1 MNLPFSLHQV
11 LIITRREIRD
21 QLRDWR
27 ITTPIILLTLFFPLL
42 MSFVAQRA
50 ADFVFEFGG
59 DAIIIERFIPF
70 LLMVV
75 GFFPT
80 SISLV
85 IALESFVGEKE
96 RYSLEPLLSSPLSD
110 AELYLG
116 KMLAC
121 TVPPLIA
128 AGLGMTVYLVGLALT
143 VGWYATPELLAI
155 IVTLTALQALVM
167 VAGAVVL
174 SGQTT
179 SVRAANLLSSF
190 IVVPFALLING
201 ESILMF
207 WGMYDVLWL
216 IALALALLLVV
227 LVRMGVK
234 IFNREELLG
243 RDLDEVNLAA
253 IGRALRAEWVGVGST
268 PALWWTREI
277 PATLQRLAAPI
288 LVTALTVLAGLA
300 LGAALV
306 AQYPLSITR
315 EQLNLGESATF
326 INQALEQSGLA
337 SAEGAAWVLLYNIR
351 GLALASF
358 ASIFSFGIV
367 GLALL
372 MVPFG
377 LIGFVGGQL
386 AAIGLNPVLL
396 LAAVA
401 PHGLFE
407 VPAALIAGGAMV
419 RLGACVIAPPPGK
432 TLGQGWLT
440 ALADWAKAFVAVVV
454 PLLVLGALMEAF
466 VTPWVTRLVL
476 PLL

>member
-1 MNLPFSLHQV
+1 MTAPFSLSRV
-11 LIITRREIRD
+11 FIITRREIRD

-128 AGLGMTVYLVGLALT
+128 AGLGMIVYLVGLALT
-143 VGWYATPELLAI
+143 IQWYATPELLAI
-155 IVTLTALQALVM
+155 IVALTALQALVM

-201 ESILMF
+201 ESVLMF

-216 IALALALLLVV
+216 IALALVLLLVV

-268 PALWWTREI
+268 PALWWAREI
-277 PATLQRLAAPI
+277 PATLRRLAAPT
-288 LVTALTVLAGLA
+288 LVTTLTVLAGLA
-300 LGAALV
+300 LGASLV
-306 AQYPLSITR
+306 AQYPLPITR
-315 EQLNLGESATF
+315 DQLNLGESATF
-326 INQALEQSGLA
+326 VNQALEQSGLA

-432 TLGQGWLT
+432 TLGQGWLI
-440 ALADWAKAFVAVVV
+440 ALADWAKAFVAVVI

-476 PLL
+476 PWL

>member
-1 MNLPFSLHQV
+1 MTLPFSWHQV
-11 LIITRREIRD
+11 FIITRREIRD

-59 DAIIIERFIPF
+59 DAILIERFIPF

-143 VGWYATPELLAI
+143 LQWYATPELLTI
-155 IVTLTALQALVM
+155 IIILTALQALVM

-216 IALALALLLVV
+216 IALAMALLLMV

-253 IGRALRAEWVGVGST
+253 IARALRAEWVGVGST

-277 PATLQRLAAPI
+277 PATLRRLAAPT
-288 LVTALTVLAGLA
+288 LVTALTVLAGLV
-300 LGAALV
+300 LGASLV
-306 AQYPLSITR
+306 AQYPLAITR
-315 EQLNLGESATF
+315 DQLNLGESANF
-326 INQALEQSGLA
+326 LNQALEQSGLA

-440 ALADWAKAFVAVVV
+440 ALADWAKAFVAVVI

-476 PLL
+476 PWL